1 MTEADALLLSVAV
14 EAPAAALL
22 IWLTRW
28 GPAWRAA
35 SAATLA
41 TLGTH
46 WLAWRSIL
54 WLMPWSDYAATV
66 LLVEAGVVAMEAIA
80 YRLIVPLGLRRALV
94 MSLAANAASTVIGL
108 MLYGLDFA

>member
-1 MTEADALLLSVAV
+1 MTEIDALLLSVAV

-22 IWLTRW
+22 IRIMRW
-28 GPAWRAA
+28 GTAWRAA
-35 SAATLA
+35 LAATLA

-46 WLAWRSIL
+46 WLAWRGIL
-54 WLMPWSDYAATV
+54 WLLPWFDYAAAV
-66 LLVEAGVVAMEAIA
+66 LLVEAGVVAMEAVA

-108 MLYGLDFA
+108 MLYGLGFA